1 MTPARM
7 PRTRR
12 AICLALGLAAFVGGA
27 AGAGAQSI
35 AITGGTVHP
44 VAGPPI
50 ENGVVLIEDGLIVA
64 VGSVAEVQV
73 GDAAVIDATGKVV
86 TPGLIE
92 AGSQLGL
99 VEVGAVASTRSGSL
113 DRGLNRSAF
122 RVSDGLDPRSML
134 FASARADGVTSA
146 ITSPA
151 GGVIAGQGA
160 ALTTAGESRAD
171 VLFRD
176 PVALYA
182 ALGPVPGAAAGGSR
196 AGAVMELRGALE
208 AARDEVE
215 GGDSPDALSDEVAPV
230 AAVLAGDIP
239 LVVRASG
246 ATDIEM
252 ALEIQAEYGFRMVID
267 GGEEAWML
275 ADRLAAAGVPVMVRA
290 LANLPTQFDRLAT
303 RYESPGLLSAAGVD
317 VVLTTRSSHRVG
329 QVTHEAGNAVRY
341 GMDWDDALEAITLAP
356 ARAFGIDDAVG
367 SLEPGKR
374 ANVVIWSD
382 DPLDFAGYAE
392 TVFIDG
398 LQVDTTSR
406 QLQLFE
412 RYRRIDPR

>member
-1 MTPARM
+1 MTPS
-7 PRTRR
+7 RR
-12 AICLALGLAAFVGGA
+12 GACIALGLAAFVA
-27 AGAGAQSI
+27 AGAAAQTI

-50 ENGVVLIEDGLIVA
+50 ENGVVLMEDGRIVA
-64 VGSVAEVQV
+64 VGPAAEVSI
-73 GDAAVIDATGKVV
+73 GDAAIVDATGKVV

-92 AGSQLGL
+92 AGTQLGL
-99 VEVGAVASTRSGSL
+99 VEVGAVASTRHGSL
-113 DRGLNRSAF
+113 DRGANRSAF

-134 FASARADGVTSA
+134 FAIARADGVTGA
-146 ITSPA
+146 ITSPT
-151 GGVIAGQGA
+151 GGVLSGQGA
-160 ALTTAGESRAD
+160 ALTTLGATRAE

-182 ALGPVPGAAAGGSR
+182 SLGPGPGAAAGGSR
-196 AGAVMELRGALE
+196 AGAVMELREALE
-208 AARDEVE
+208 DARDEVDDVE
-215 GGDSPDALSDEVAPV
+215 EDAGEPGQAAV
-230 AAVLAGDIP
+230 AAVLAGEIP
-239 LVVRASG
+239 LIVRASG

-267 GGEEAWML
+267 GGEEAWLL
-275 ADRLAAAGVPVMVRA
+275 AERLAAAGVPVMVRA
-290 LANLPTQFDRLAT
+290 LANLPTQFDRLST
-303 RYESPGLLSAAGVD
+303 RSPNPGLLSAAGVD
-317 VVLTTRSSHRVG
+317 VILTTQSSHRVG

-398 LQVDTTSR
+398 RQVDTTSR

-412 RYRRIDPR
+412 RYRRIDP

>member
-1 MTPARM
+1 MTPS
-7 PRTRR
+7 RR
-12 AICLALGLAAFVGGA
+12 GACIALGLAAFVA
-27 AGAGAQSI
+27 AGAAAQTI
-35 AITGGTVHP
+35 AIAGGTVHP

-50 ENGVVLIEDGLIVA
+50 ENGVVLIQDGRIVA
-64 VGSVAEVQV
+64 VGPAAEVSI
-73 GDAAVIDATGKVV
+73 GDAAIVDATGKVV

-92 AGSQLGL
+92 AGTQLGL
-99 VEVGAVASTRSGSL
+99 IEVGAVASTRHGSL
-113 DRGLNRSAF
+113 DRGANRSAF

-134 FASARADGVTSA
+134 FAIARADGVTGA

-151 GGVIAGQGA
+151 GGVLSGQGA
-160 ALTTAGESRAD
+160 ALTTLGATRAE

-182 ALGPVPGAAAGGSR
+182 SLGPGPGAAAGGSR
-196 AGAVMELRGALE
+196 AGAVMELREALE
-208 AARDEVE
+208 GARDEVE
-215 GGDSPDALSDEVAPV
+215 EDASEPGRAAV
-230 AAVLAGDIP
+230 AAVLVGEIP
-239 LVVRASG
+239 LIVRASG

-267 GGEEAWML
+267 GGEEAWLL
-275 ADRLAAAGVPVMVRA
+275 AERLAAAGVPVMVRA
-290 LANLPTQFDRLAT
+290 LANLPTQFDRLST
-303 RYESPGLLSAAGVD
+303 RYENPGLLSAAGVD
-317 VVLTTRSSHRVG
+317 VILTTQSSHRVG

-341 GMDWDDALEAITLAP
+341 GMDWDDALEAITLGP

-398 LQVDTTSR
+398 RQVDTTSR

-412 RYRRIDPR
+412 RYRRIEP

>member
-1 MTPARM
+1 MTPSRIQ
-7 PRTRR
+7 RTRR
-12 AICLALGLAAFVGGA
+12 GACIALGLSAFVVVA
-27 AGAGAQSI
+27 AGAAAQTI

-50 ENGVVLIEDGLIVA
+50 ENGVVLMEDGRIVA
-64 VGSVAEVQV
+64 VGPAAEVPI
-73 GDAAVIDATGKVV
+73 GDAAIVDATGNVV

-92 AGSQLGL
+92 AGTQLGL
-99 VEVGAVASTRSGSL
+99 VEVGAVASTRHGSL
-113 DRGLNRSAF
+113 DRGANRSAF

-134 FASARADGVTSA
+134 FAIARADGVTSA
-146 ITSPA
+146 ITSPT
-151 GGVIAGQGA
+151 GGVLSGQGA
-160 ALTTAGESRAD
+160 ALTTLGATRAE

-182 ALGPVPGAAAGGSR
+182 SLGPGPGAAAGGSR
-196 AGAVMELRGALE
+196 AGAVMELREALE
-208 AARDEVE
+208 DARDEVE
-215 GGDSPDALSDEVAPV
+215 ESAGEPGQAAVT
-230 AAVLAGDIP
+230 AVLAGEIP
-239 LVVRASG
+239 LIVRASG

-267 GGEEAWML
+267 GGEEAWLL

-290 LANLPTQFDRLAT
+290 LANLPTQFDRLST
-303 RYESPGLLSAAGVD
+303 RYENPGLLSAAGVD
-317 VVLTTRSSHRVG
+317 VILTTRSSHRVG

-367 SLEPGKR
+367 SIEPGKR

-398 LQVDTTSR
+398 RQVDTTSR

-412 RYRRIDPR
+412 RYRRIDP

>member
-1 MTPARM
+1 MTPARIF
-7 PRTRR
+7 RTPG
-12 AICLALGLAAFVGGA
+12 ATCLVLGLSAFVGAA
-27 AGAGAQSI
+27 AGIGAQSI

-50 ENGVVLIEDGLIVA
+50 ENGVVLIEEGRIVA
-64 VGSVAEVQV
+64 VGSAAEVRI
-73 GDAAVIDATGKVV
+73 GDAAVVDATGKVV

-92 AGSQLGL
+92 AGTQLGL
-99 VEVGAVASTRSGSL
+99 VEVGAVASTRHGSL
-113 DRGLNRSAF
+113 DRGANRSAF

-134 FASARADGVTSA
+134 FAVARADGVTSA
-146 ITSPA
+146 ITSPT
-151 GGVIAGQGA
+151 GGVISGQGA
-160 ALTTAGESRAD
+160 ALTTLGVSRAK

-176 PVALYA
+176 AVALYA
-182 ALGPVPGAAAGGSR
+182 SLGPVPGAAAGGSR
-196 AGAVMELRGALE
+196 AGAVMELREALDD
-208 AARDEVE
+208 ARDEV
-215 GGDSPDALSDEVAPV
+215 DADEPTDPPSDATVV
-230 AAVLAGDIP
+230 AAVLAGEIP

-275 ADRLAAAGVPVMVRA
+275 ADRLVAAGVPVMVRA
-290 LANLPTQFDRLAT
+290 LANLPTQFDRLST
-303 RYESPGLLSAAGVD
+303 RYENPGLLSAAGVD

-392 TVFIDG
+392 VVFIDG
-398 LQVDTTSR
+398 RQVDTTSR

-412 RYRRIDPR
+412 RYRRINP

>member
-1 MTPARM
+1 MTPARKH
-7 PRTRR
+7 RTRR
-12 AICLALGLAAFVGGA
+12 ATCFALGLVAFVGGA

-50 ENGVVLIEDGLIVA
+50 ENGVVLIEDGLIAA
-64 VGSVAEVQV
+64 VGSAAEVQV
-73 GDAAVIDATGKVV
+73 GDAAVVDATGKVV
-86 TPGLIE
+86 TLGLIE

-160 ALTTAGESRAD
+160 ALTTAGESRA
-171 VLFRD
+171 
-176 PVALYA
+176 
-182 ALGPVPGAAAGGSR
+182 
-196 AGAVMELRGALE
+196 E
-208 AARDEVE
+208 
-215 GGDSPDALSDEVAPV
+215 
-230 AAVLAGDIP
+230 VLAGDIP

-275 ADRLAAAGVPVMVRA
+275 ADRLAAANVPVMLRA
-290 LANLPTQFDRLAT
+290 LANLPTQFDRLST
-303 RYESPGLLSAAGVD
+303 RYENPGLLSAAGVD

-356 ARAFGIDDAVG
+356 ARAFAIDDAVG

-392 TVFIDG
+392 TVFVDG
-398 LQVDTTSR
+398 RQVDTTSR
-406 QLQLFE
+406 QLRLFE